1 LYCGNI
7 LSMKKILIIIG
18 AIVVLFIVWKL
29 ASPVFINNQV
39 NEELPEEFIIP
50 TEGEISEMSEEEK
63 RMAEIKLIVALEEKD
78 VEVKDEMIKPEEVV
92 PQVISVGA
100 FAGVDDFHKG
110 SGMAQIFKS
119 DEWQLLRLEN
129 FNVTNGPDLRVL
141 LSSNSNPTSKDT
153 LGEYIELGKL
163 KGNMGNQNYDIPKS
177 IDTNVYKS
185 VVIYCKPFGVVFST
199 AALQIQ

>member
-1 LYCGNI
+1 
-7 LSMKKILIIIG
+7 MKKILIIIG